1 MKNVLLLRIDN
12 GIKKYLTPVIRR
24 SIFNF
29 ISGMIY
35 LFDFHLLRRAKGGFN
50 QMKYWPLSNKINTFE
65 TLNNFLGY

>member
-35 LFDFHLLRRAKGGFN
+35 LFDFHLLRSAKGGFN
-50 QMKYWPLSNKINTFE
+50 KISFW
-65 TLNNFLGY
+65 